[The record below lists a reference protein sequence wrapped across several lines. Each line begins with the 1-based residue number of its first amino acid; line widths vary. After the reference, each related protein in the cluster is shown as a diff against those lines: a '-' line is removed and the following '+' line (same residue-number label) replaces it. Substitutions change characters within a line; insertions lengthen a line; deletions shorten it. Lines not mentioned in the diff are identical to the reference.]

1 LLKCVV
7 ASGLQP
13 NQRLFV
19 KRLLNREGF
28 IASRR
33 QNPNFAQRFIWAT
46 PRMDYVIY
54 DPNDIAQ
61 LNAFSSKWQA
71 NKLQWSVCDEL
82 SIL

>member
-1 LLKCVV
+1 
-7 ASGLQP
+7 
-13 NQRLFV
+13 
-19 KRLLNREGF
+19 
-28 IASRR
+28 
-33 QNPNFAQRFIWAT
+33 
-46 PRMDYVIY
+46 MDYVIY